1 MEEEKMVFFEFC
13 SNIVEGLSGVA
24 HSIGSA
30 IKGLCESLSSEA
42 IAEIGCIA
50 AAILIPGVG
59 LPELLLVINSIADIV
74 LTISKILGINQTG
87 DSAEELGMKVEQA
100 DKKPEDFDSIEEYI
114 TYLNNEITLDDNKVE
129 NLSDEEK
136 AKYATMGIGINVLA
150 IQEKYG
156 DVTVSPEFLMEVSR
170 LKMTGEQVK
179 NYIDSFKESGIQN
192 MQDMTDYLKGKDT
205 VAEKSS
211 VSDSIIN
218 GLEKNYPGLEK
229 EELEE
234 KLESLR
240 ME

>member
-1 MEEEKMVFFEFC
+1 
-13 SNIVEGLSGVA
+13 
-24 HSIGSA
+24 
-30 IKGLCESLSSEA
+30 
-42 IAEIGCIA
+42 
-50 AAILIPGVG
+50 
-59 LPELLLVINSIADIV
+59 
-74 LTISKILGINQTG
+74 
-87 DSAEELGMKVEQA
+87 MKVEQA

-136 AKYATMGIGINVLA
+136 AKYTTMGIGINVLA